1 LIAALVEFVSVPPT
15 IVCAVPDANPEIPV
29 IAAGADHEY
38 VVPVG
43 TIFPLPFVGATLNAA
58 PEQMAAVCAETVG
71 VGLTVTVTVNVA
83 PEHEP
88 EIGVT
93 V

>member
-1 LIAALVEFVSVPPT
+1 LIGALVVFVSVPP
-15 IVCAVPDANPEIPV
+15 IVDCAVPEANPEIPV

-43 TIFPLPFVGATLNAA
+43 TMLPLPFVGATLNAA
-58 PEQMAAVCAETVG
+58 PEQIAAVCAATVG
-71 VGLTVTVTVNVA
+71 VGLTVTVTKNVA